1 MSLLDSLLAFALT
14 LAALATVVTILM
26 EVFIRWLGL
35 KRRGQVKLVGR
46 LLDHSVKTQLPGRE
60 ARWQAIK
67 DVLENPF
74 SAIKMAAQESTQAYR
89 GGAAGG
95 IYTEVSLEHVLRRL
109 LESTAAKP
117 LLEQAEQD
125 LKAQLQLLSTRFDEY
140 SSALAADF
148 KRNAQMWSI
157 MVGVGLAL
165 VMNIDGVR
173 LLQGY
178 LQDPEL
184 RQSVIENLPSSM
196 EEAAGNDAG
205 RADVERYVEDLKT
218 SLAGINDLALPIGRR
233 GAEPA
238 GSAVPA
244 GGGVDDPARARCLAP
259 EGHCHGNADRSR
271 RPLLVRCGAPAGSGP
286 YRLWRDAG
294 RRATAS
300 RQRCGRPEVSRRT
313 DRTRYKGRQGRRR
326 AEPRRQRCGGLAA
339 QRCERGRRCVA

>member
-89 GGAAGG
+89 GRAAGG

-218 SLAGINDLALPIGRR
+218 SLAGINDLALPIGTGYFPHCHLPVVAGEELSGPDPLCRPAAGWTTLPALAAWLLKVIVTGMLIGLGAPFWYDVARR
-233 GAEPA
+233 LAAVRTAFGGTPAGEQRHRGSDAADPKSRDELIERVIRDAKAAAAQSLGGSGAEA
-238 GSAVPA
+238 
-244 GGGVDDPARARCLAP
+244 
-259 EGHCHGNADRSR
+259 
-271 RPLLVRCGAPAGSGP
+271 
-286 YRLWRDAG
+286 
-294 RRATAS
+294 
-300 RQRCGRPEVSRRT
+300 
-313 DRTRYKGRQGRRR
+313 
-326 AEPRRQRCGGLAA
+326 
-339 QRCERGRRCVA
+339 